1 MAKQDST
8 GRPEPPPPSSR
19 IVPLE
24 YELECFLTFPNCKFC
39 IFFPFLFSFSFIYL
53 FEARSN
59 LTQAGLGYLVFLPLL
74 PSVGIIGI
82 RHHAIFF
89 LSFLFS
95 F

>member
-8 GRPEPPPPSSR
+8 GRPEAPPQVAGLPLWNMNLSVFLLFL
-19 IVPLE
+19 IVNFV
-24 YELECFLTFPNCKFC
+24 YSFL
-39 IFFPFLFSFSFIYL
+39 FLFSFSFIYL
-53 FEARSN
+53 FEARCN

-74 PSVGIIGI
+74 PSVGIIGM
-82 RHHAIFF
+82 RHHTIFF